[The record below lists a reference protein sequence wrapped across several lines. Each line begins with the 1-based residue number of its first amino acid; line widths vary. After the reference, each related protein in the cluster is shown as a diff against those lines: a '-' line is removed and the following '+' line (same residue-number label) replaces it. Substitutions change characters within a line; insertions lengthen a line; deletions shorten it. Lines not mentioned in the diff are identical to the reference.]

1 MTRIEAPADRNV
13 IALVKGVER
22 YIFIFT
28 DENRVEVLRQLGRF
42 AMNPELSFDWYDAA
56 VLSQKVRACRDS

>member
-13 IALVKGVER
+13 IALVKGAER
-22 YIFIFT
+22 YIFIYT

-42 AMNPELSFDWYDAA
+42 AMNPELSLTWHDAA
-56 VLSQKVRACRDS
+56 VLSQRIRACDAS